1 MFTSA
6 DCDAFAMLNKYRFVF
21 TLSTHNSASPRRIS
35 PQLPL
40 HQPLRIPDIDLPPR
54 RIVDVELLDHLD
66 GRRDRAERRVGR
78 EHHVGGAEEVEATR
92 NAVLAAEHGG
102 IAVELLEI
110 VEMRPPERRQNL
122 RIVLAGGAGAE

>member
-40 HQPLRIPDIDLPPR
+40 HQPR

-78 EHHVGGAEEVEATR
+78 EHHVVGAEEVEATR
-92 NAVLAAEHGG
+92 DAVLAAEHGG
-102 IAVELLEI
+102 IAVELLGI
-110 VEMRPPERRQNL
+110 VET
-122 RIVLAGGAGAE
+122 